1 MKSALL
7 RYALALAAAV
17 AAALLPTGGSSSA
30 PLHFLLVLIPAVAAA
45 ALVGAL
51 RTARQRAREAEGEL
65 AGGRRRL
72 ADAEAALAA
81 AEHRLLAERGELER
95 HFQAA
100 RAASVEAAEASR
112 MKDEFLATVSHE
124 LRTPLN
130 AILGWAQVLQ
140 SLAPE
145 GPEKLRHGL
154 ATIERNAKLQAQ
166 LIDDLLDVSR
176 IIAGKLRLE
185 MRPVELVAVIEAAVE
200 AVRPA
205 ADAKRIRLLRHLDP
219 ATGAVAGDP
228 GRLQQVV
235 WNLLTNAVKFTP
247 AGGQVEVWLT
257 RTAAGAEIRVRD
269 SGAGIDA
276 GFLPHVFERFRQADG
291 SAARKQGGL
300 GLGLAIVRH
309 LVELHGGTVRAESGG
324 ADKGATFLVEL
335 PRAAAPADETGPVA
349 VWRPALGTPPE
360 APLAPD
366 LDGVRVLVVD
376 DEPDAREV
384 IGRILGDCRAE
395 VLAVSSAAEAL
406 SALPGF
412 KPHVLVSDIG
422 MPEQDGY
429 ALIQEVRQLPAESGG
444 GVPAV
449 ALTAFA
455 RAEDRRRALRAGYQR
470 HAAKPVDIRDLTLM
484 IAGLARGL
492 PGPAEPA
499 APN

>member
-1 MKSALL
+1 MTSAL

-17 AAALLPTGGSSSA
+17 TAALLPAPGGSSEA
-30 PLHFLLVLIPAVAAA
+30 PLRFLLVLVPALAAA
-45 ALVGAL
+45 ALAEAL
-51 RTARQRAREAEGEL
+51 QAARRRTREAEREL
-65 AGGRRRL
+65 ARGRR
-72 ADAEAALAA
+72 ELAA
-81 AEHRLLAERGELER
+81 AEEALAEAERRLLAERGELER

-100 RAASVEAAEASR
+100 RAASAEAAEASR

-130 AILGWAQVLQ
+130 AMLGWAQVLQ
-140 SLAPE
+140 SLVPE

-154 ATIERNAKLQAQ
+154 ATIVRNAKLQAQ

-176 IIAGKLRLE
+176 IIAGKMRLE
-185 MRPVELVAVIEAAVE
+185 MRAVELVPVIESAIE

-235 WNLLTNAVKFTP
+235 WNLLANAVKFTP
-247 AGGQVEVWLT
+247 PGGQVEVWLT
-257 RTAAGAEIRVRD
+257 RTATGAEIRVRD
-269 SGAGIDA
+269 SGAGIDPE
-276 GFLPHVFERFRQADG
+276 FLPHVFERFRQVDG
-291 SAARKQGGL
+291 SASRKQGGL

-324 ADKGATFLVEL
+324 IEKGATFLVDL
-335 PRAAAPADETGPVA
+335 PRADPARDETGEVA
-349 VWRPALGTPPE
+349 VWRPAIGTPPE
-360 APLAPD
+360 TPLPPD

-395 VLAVSSAAEAL
+395 VMAVSSAAEAL
-406 SALPGF
+406 SALACF

-444 GVPAV
+444 TVPAV

-492 PGPAEPA
+492 PAEPP